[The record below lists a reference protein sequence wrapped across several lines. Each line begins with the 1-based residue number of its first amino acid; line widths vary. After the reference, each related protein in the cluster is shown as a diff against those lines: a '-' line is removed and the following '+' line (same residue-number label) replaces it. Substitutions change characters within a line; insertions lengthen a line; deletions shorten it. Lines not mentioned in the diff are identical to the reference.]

1 MDMDMDTDDNE
12 EYLHHRHDHDL
23 LQFMTTTT
31 TMPHNTDNHRYRRA
45 FFLLLLYYNTNI
57 FSFLFVYFFLSH
69 YRLATMSDTYA
80 TATTAAAEH
89 NALNSFGPGETK
101 IVTFPPG
108 KCGLILDRHK
118 VVKIDPK
125 GRTQKDGL
133 MKLGDFIV
141 KVEVEG
147 ETVGTNYEDILDLLK
162 LSDRTRVVTIF
173 LPRDNDGDDD
183 DDARGGVSAFQSQR
197 QLRNAREQARSAG
210 INGVEAAAAAAVGR
224 DGDDPAI
231 VGKN

>member
-1 MDMDMDTDDNE
+1 
-12 EYLHHRHDHDL
+12 
-23 LQFMTTTT
+23 
-31 TMPHNTDNHRYRRA
+31 
-45 FFLLLLYYNTNI
+45 
-57 FSFLFVYFFLSH
+57 
-69 YRLATMSDTYA
+69 MSDTYA

-118 VVKIDPK
+118 VIKIDPK

-147 ETVGTNYEDILDLLK
+147 ETVGTKYGDIMDLLK

-173 LPRDNDGDDD
+173 LPRNNDD